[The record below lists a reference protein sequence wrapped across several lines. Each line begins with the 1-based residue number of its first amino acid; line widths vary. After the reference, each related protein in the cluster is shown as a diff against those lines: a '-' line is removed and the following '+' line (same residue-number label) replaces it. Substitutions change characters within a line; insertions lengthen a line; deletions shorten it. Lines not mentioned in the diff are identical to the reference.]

1 MRLIQLSRES
11 LNFPPPEMA
20 LREPNGLLAMGGDLS
35 PPRLLSAYHR
45 GIFPWFS
52 PGDPI
57 LWWSPD
63 PRAVLYPEKF
73 HLSRSMKRFH
83 QRSPYSVT
91 MNQNFYDVIE
101 GCASDR
107 QEGTWITNEVKRAW
121 LKLFEA
127 GHAQSV
133 EVWLDN
139 ELVGGMYGLAL
150 GQIFCG
156 ESMFS
161 RSENASKTA
170 LLVFSRYFQQQGGKL
185 IDCQVLNPHTAS
197 LGAEEI
203 ARANYLQQINLLAH
217 QPLAE
222 QCWQQQT
229 LFSC

>member
-35 PPRLLSAYHR
+35 PQRLLNAYHR

-63 PRAVLYPEKF
+63 PRAVLLPEHF

-83 QRSPYSVT
+83 QKSPYQVT
-91 MNQNFYDVIE
+91 LNQQFQQVIE

-107 QEGTWITNEVKRAW
+107 NEGTWITHEVKRAW
-121 LKLFEA
+121 QKLHEL
-127 GHAQSV
+127 GHAQSI
-133 EVWLDN
+133 EVWRGEDM
-139 ELVGGMYGLAL
+139 VGGMYGLEL

-170 LLVFSRYFQQQGGKL
+170 LLVFSEYFQQQGGKL
-185 IDCQVLNPHTAS
+185 IDCQVLNPHTLS
-197 LGAEEI
+197 LGAQEI
-203 ARANYLQQINLLAH
+203 PRAAYLQYVHSLAH
-217 QPLAE
+217 QPLSAD
-222 QCWQQQT
+222 CWQPRR
-229 LFSC
+229 LF

>member
-1 MRLIQLSRES
+1 MRLIQLSRDS
-11 LNFPPPEMA
+11 LIFPPPEMA

-35 PPRLLSAYHR
+35 PARLLNAYQR

-63 PRAVLYPEKF
+63 PRAVLFPEKF

-83 QRSPYSVT
+83 QRSPYRVT
-91 MNQNFYDVIE
+91 LNQNFMDVVE

-107 QEGTWITNEVKRAW
+107 EEGTWITPEVKRAW
-121 LKLFEA
+121 LKLYDA
-127 GHAQSV
+127 GEAQSV
-133 EVWLDN
+133 EVWHHQ

-150 GQIFCG
+150 GQLFCG

-203 ARANYLQQINLLAH
+203 PRVDYLHWVDSLAH
-217 QPLAE
+217 QPLPDR
-222 QCWQQQT
+222 CWQQQT
-229 LFSC
+229 LF

>member
-35 PPRLLSAYHR
+35 PQRLLNAYHR

-63 PRAVLYPEKF
+63 PRAVLLPEHF

-83 QRSPYSVT
+83 QKSPYRVT
-91 MNQNFYDVIE
+91 LNQQFQQVIE

-107 QEGTWITNEVKRAW
+107 NEGTWITHEVKRAW
-121 LKLFEA
+121 QKLHEL
-127 GHAQSV
+127 GHAQSI
-133 EVWLDN
+133 EVWRGE
-139 ELVGGMYGLAL
+139 ELVGGMYGLEL

-170 LLVFSRYFQQQGGKL
+170 LLVFSDYFQQQGGKL
-185 IDCQVLNPHTAS
+185 IDCQVLNPHTLS
-197 LGAEEI
+197 LGAREI
-203 ARANYLQQINLLAH
+203 PRATYLQYVHSLAH
-217 QPLAE
+217 QPLSVD
-222 QCWQQQT
+222 CWQPRR
-229 LFSC
+229 LF

>member
-35 PPRLLSAYHR
+35 PPRLLNAYHR

-63 PRAVLYPEKF
+63 PRAVLYPGRF

-83 QRSPYSVT
+83 LRSPYRVT
-91 MNQNFYDVIE
+91 LNQRFAEVIE
-101 GCASDR
+101 GCATDR
-107 QEGTWITNEVKRAW
+107 EEGTWITPEVKRAW
-121 LKLFEA
+121 QRLFEM

-133 EVWLDN
+133 EVWLDG

-161 RSENASKTA
+161 LRENASKTA
-170 LLVFSRYFQQQGGKL
+170 LLVFSHYFAQQGGQL

-203 ARANYLQQINLLAH
+203 PRADYLQIVQALSDRS
-217 QPLAE
+217 LAE
-222 QCWQQQT
+222 GCWQQQT
-229 LFSC
+229 LF

>member
-1 MRLIQLSRES
+1 MRLIQLSRDS
-11 LNFPPPEMA
+11 INFPPPEMA

-35 PPRLLSAYHR
+35 PPRLLNAYQQ

-83 QRSPYSVT
+83 QRSPYRVT
-91 MNQNFYDVIE
+91 LNQHFHGVIE

-107 QEGTWITNEVKRAW
+107 AEGTWITPEVKRAW
-121 LKLFEA
+121 LQLFDT

-133 EVWLDN
+133 EVWLEK
-139 ELVGGMYGLAL
+139 ELVGGMYGLEL

-161 RSENASKTA
+161 RCENASKTA
-170 LLVFSRYFQQQGGKL
+170 VLVFSDYFRRQGGRL
-185 IDCQVLNPHTAS
+185 IDCQVLNAHTAS

-203 ARANYLQQINLLAH
+203 ARVDYLRQVHKLA
-217 QPLAE
+217 QRPVAE
-222 QCWQQQT
+222 GCWQQQT
-229 LFSC
+229 LF

>member
-1 MRLIQLSRES
+1 MRLIQLSWES

-35 PPRLLSAYHR
+35 VPRLLSAYHR

-83 QRSPYSVT
+83 ARSPYRVT
-91 MNQNFYDVIE
+91 LNQNFQEVIE
-101 GCASDR
+101 GCAADR
-107 QEGTWITNEVKRAW
+107 DEGTWITHDVRRAW
-121 LKLFEA
+121 MKLFDA
-127 GHAQSV
+127 GNAQSI
-133 EVWLDN
+133 EVWRGN
-139 ELVGGMYGLAL
+139 ELAGGMYGLAL
-150 GQIFCG
+150 GRIFCG

-161 RSENASKTA
+161 RSENASKTG

-197 LGAEEI
+197 LGAEDI
-203 ARANYLQQINLLAH
+203 ARSDYLQLVNELSHLTLPAS
-217 QPLAE
+217 
-222 QCWQQQT
+222 CWRPQT
-229 LFSC
+229 LF

>member
-11 LNFPPPEMA
+11 LSFPPPEMA

-52 PGDPI
+52 AGDPI

-63 PRAVLYPEKF
+63 PRAVLYPQKF

-83 QRSPYSVT
+83 RHSPYRVT
-91 MNQNFYDVIE
+91 LNQNLYGVLE
-101 GCASDR
+101 GCANDR
-107 QEGTWITNEVKRAW
+107 AEGTWITHDVKRAW
-121 LKLFEA
+121 LKLSEA
-127 GHAQSV
+127 GHAQSI
-133 EVWLDN
+133 EVWLDD

-150 GQIFCG
+150 GKIFCG

-161 RSENASKTA
+161 QRENASKTA
-170 LLVFSRYFQQQGGKL
+170 LLIFSHYFAQQGGEL
-185 IDCQVLNPHTAS
+185 IDCQVLNAHTAS

-203 ARANYLQQINLLAH
+203 SRSDYLRHVERLAH
-217 QPLAE
+217 QSLTE
-222 QCWQQQT
+222 HCWQQQT
-229 LFSC
+229 LF

>member
-35 PPRLLSAYHR
+35 PPRLLNAYHR

-63 PRAVLYPEKF
+63 PRAVLYPGRF

-83 QRSPYSVT
+83 LRSPYRVT
-91 MNQNFYDVIE
+91 LNQRFAEVIE
-101 GCASDR
+101 GCATDR
-107 QEGTWITNEVKRAW
+107 EEGTWITPEVKRAW
-121 LKLFEA
+121 QRLFEM

-133 EVWLDN
+133 EVWLDG

-161 RSENASKTA
+161 LRENASKTA
-170 LLVFSRYFQQQGGKL
+170 LLVFSHYFAQQGGQL

-203 ARANYLQQINLLAH
+203 PRVDYLQIVHALSDRS
-217 QPLAE
+217 LAE
-222 QCWQQQT
+222 GCWQQQT
-229 LFSC
+229 LF

>member
-35 PPRLLSAYHR
+35 VARLLSAYHR

-83 QRSPYSVT
+83 QRSPYRIT
-91 MNQNFYDVIE
+91 LNQNFHEVIE
-101 GCASDR
+101 GCAADR
-107 QEGTWITNEVKRAW
+107 DEGTWITYNVKRAW
-121 LKLFEA
+121 MKLFDA
-127 GHAQSV
+127 GDAQSI
-133 EVWLDN
+133 EVWRDN

-161 RSENASKTA
+161 RCENASKTA

-203 ARANYLQQINLLAH
+203 ARSDYLQLVNSLSDLT
-217 QPLAE
+217 LSTD
-222 QCWQQQT
+222 CWRPQT
-229 LFSC
+229 LF

>member
-35 PPRLLSAYHR
+35 PARLLSAYHR

-83 QRSPYSVT
+83 QRSPYRVT
-91 MNQNFYDVIE
+91 LNENFYDVIE

-107 QEGTWITNEVKRAW
+107 EEGTWITHDVRRAW
-121 LKLFEA
+121 LKLYEA
-127 GHAQSV
+127 GYAQSV
-133 EVWLDN
+133 EVWHEN

-161 RSENASKTA
+161 RRENASKTA
-170 LLVFSRYFQQQGGKL
+170 LLVFSRYFQQAGGKV

-203 ARANYLQQINLLAH
+203 ARSDYLHEVNALAER
-217 QPLAE
+217 PLAE
-222 QCWQQQT
+222 NCWQPRT
-229 LFSC
+229 LF

>member
-35 PPRLLSAYHR
+35 VPRLLNAYHR

-63 PRAVLYPEKF
+63 PRAVLWPEKF

-83 QRSPYSVT
+83 RHSPYRVT
-91 MNQNFYDVIE
+91 LNQSFREVVE
-101 GCASDR
+101 GCAGDR
-107 QEGTWITNEVKRAW
+107 EEGTWITPAVKNAW
-121 LKLFEA
+121 QKLFDA
-127 GHAQSV
+127 GDAQSV
-133 EVWLDN
+133 EVWHQN

-161 RSENASKTA
+161 RRENASKTA
-170 LLVFSRYFQQQGGKL
+170 LLVFSDYFAQQGGRL
-185 IDCQVLNPHTAS
+185 IDCQVLNAHTAS

-203 ARANYLQQINLLAH
+203 PRADYLQLLDLWAR
-217 QPLAE
+217 QPLPAD
-222 QCWQQQT
+222 CWRQRT
-229 LFSC
+229 LF

>member
-35 PPRLLSAYHR
+35 PQRLLNAYHR

-63 PRAVLYPEKF
+63 PRAVLLPEHF

-83 QRSPYSVT
+83 QKSPYQVT
-91 MNQNFYDVIE
+91 LNQQFQQVIE

-107 QEGTWITNEVKRAW
+107 NEGTWITHEVKRAW
-121 LKLFEA
+121 QKLHEL
-127 GHAQSV
+127 GHAQSI
-133 EVWLDN
+133 EVWRGE
-139 ELVGGMYGLAL
+139 ELVGGMYGLEL

-170 LLVFSRYFQQQGGKL
+170 LLVFSEYFQQQGGKL
-185 IDCQVLNPHTAS
+185 IDCQVLNPHTLS
-197 LGAEEI
+197 LGAQEI
-203 ARANYLQQINLLAH
+203 PRAAYLQYVHSLAH
-217 QPLAE
+217 QPLSAD
-222 QCWQQQT
+222 CWQPRR
-229 LFSC
+229 LF